1 MFQSPKL
8 RLFLPFLACLS
19 HVLCFASHPTNV
31 SVSCHNFENVVYWN
45 YSDLSQKPEFAVTIG
60 VYKGE
65 QPPVLK
71 TTESYLDI
79 SNYTDE
85 ADNVYDVYVEA
96 WLNGSESARS
106 REVVKFTYSQDFPK
120 SSLFSKCVVDFPDVD
135 VSASHHTIE
144 LSFVHP
150 YDFYDSESL
159 NDNLSYRVTCNETEC
174 GNAECSIDEYVDKS
188 LCTDEMHIPEDL
200 YGRCFSIHLEAYI
213 NSIPIKTSKEVCS
226 LSTPSKHDVTLITS
240 LVCIGVGILLIFLA
254 AGAVMYKKVTQP
266 ESQSAII
273 NKVLRM
279 VKTDPS
285 VMDPERPTVSEIRS
299 ISHTPLL
306 VTSDDVISI
315 STSPSPPAEITHF
328 PVQPITDVELL
339 EDQEPGGGEEDDD
352 FNGFSDSFSGYDCQK
367 FPLEMSPGD
376 TVEAYRP

>member
-1 MFQSPKL
+1 MFQSPEL
-8 RLFLPFLACLS
+8 RLFLPFLACVS
-19 HVLCFASHPTNV
+19 HVLCFASRPTNV
-31 SVSCHNFENVVYWN
+31 SVSCHNFKNVVYWN
-45 YSDLSQKPEFAVTIG
+45 YSDPSQKPEFAVTIG

-96 WLNGSESARS
+96 WLNGSENARS
-106 REVVKFTYSQDFPK
+106 SQVVKFTYSQDFPK
-120 SSLFSKCVVDFPDVD
+120 SSLFSKCVVDFPDID
-135 VSASHHTIE
+135 VLALQHTVE

-150 YDFYDSESL
+150 YVLYDSESL
-159 NDNLSYRVTCNETEC
+159 NDDFTYTVTCNETEC
-174 GNAECSIDEYVDKS
+174 GNAECSIDED
-188 LCTDEMHIPEDL
+188 LCTDVMHIPEDL
-200 YGRCFSIHLEAYI
+200 YGRCFSIHLAAYI
-213 NSIPIKTSKEVCS
+213 NSIPIETSKEVCS
-226 LSTPSKHDVTLITS
+226 PPISKLDVTLITS
-240 LVCIGVGILLIFLA
+240 LVCIGVGVLFIFIA
-254 AGAVMYKKVTQP
+254 AGAMMYKKVTPP
-266 ESQSAII
+266 ESQNAII
-273 NKVLRM
+273 SKVLRM

-285 VMDPERPTVSEIRS
+285 VMDPERPTVSEVRS

-306 VTSDDVISI
+306 ITPDDVMSI
-315 STSPSPPAEITHF
+315 STSPSPPAENTHF
-328 PVQPITDVELL
+328 PVQPITDVDLV
-339 EDQEPGGGEEDDD
+339 EDQEHGGGEEDDD